1 MLRIVVITLLLISSA
16 LVISAD
22 AESGASTSSSSE
34 ITLNWGD
41 SISVA
46 PYEIT
51 AAEFSEGTV
60 EENKDKCSSAKD
72 YLKRSCGCLDYV
84 MLKVTRGD
92 KYEWGAV
99 LSDHNITVEGAELT
113 NTSIFEDEDFL
124 ITLFA
129 RNVVTGYNIPSPYV
143 ELTITLKQK
152 EKKQEEVEVPASLL
166 KTVPEWAYRSY
177 NEDKSAYVT
186 LEVENLANTYIQGIL
201 RDSVPDCFAVDKE
214 LKWTINLKPE
224 EKWHTS
230 YSIKQVNCTEDV
242 HSFPQAVLEI
252 TYQGKLYNISSS
264 SSAIKLYGSRIV
276 MDKSVRGRDGKYAV
290 DVNIKNEG
298 NRASRVMV
306 KDVLPEGAE
315 MVSGVLNFTI
325 VLQPGSE
332 YTNTYNVTGNITA
345 LPGAAAEFYDYNP
358 STERFFRSGSVSSQ
372 ESNISETRDI
382 PEENSKPASTVLPTS
397 TPESQ
402 HQSGIL
408 DKITDFF
415 KLIIGKIWL

>member
-1 MLRIVVITLLLISSA
+1 MLRIVVIMLLLISSA
-16 LVISAD
+16 AD
-22 AESGASTSSSSE
+22 VKSGASTSSSSE

-41 SISVA
+41 SILIA

-51 AAEFSEGTV
+51 AAGFSEGTV
-60 EENKDKCSSAKD
+60 EEKKDKCSSAKD
-72 YLKRSCGCLDYV
+72 YEKRLFGCLDYV
-84 MLKVTRGD
+84 LLKVTKGD
-92 KYEWGAV
+92 KHVLDVV

-113 NTSIFEDEDFL
+113 NTSIFEDEDFIL
-124 ITLFA
+124 TLFA
-129 RNVVTGYNIPSPYV
+129 RKVVTGYNIPSPYV

-152 EKKQEEVEVPASLL
+152 EKKQEEVDKVPASLL

-177 NEDKSAYVT
+177 DEDKSACIS

-201 RDSVPDCFAVDKE
+201 RDSVPDCFAVAKE
-214 LKWTINLKPE
+214 LKWAINLKPQ

-230 YSIKQVNCTEDV
+230 YLIKQVNCTEDV
-242 HSFPQAVLEI
+242 HTFPQAVLEI

-264 SSAIKLYGSRIV
+264 NSAIKLYGSRIV
-276 MDKSVRGRDGKYAV
+276 MDKSVRGRDGEYSV

-306 KDVLPEGAE
+306 KDVVPEGAE

-325 VLQPGSE
+325 VLQPGME
-332 YTNTYNVTGNITA
+332 YTNSYNVTGNIVA
-345 LPGAAAEFYDYNP
+345 LPGAVAEFYDYNP
-358 STERFFRSGSVSSQ
+358 STGRFFRSGSVSSQ
-372 ESNISETRDI
+372 ESNISETQDI
-382 PEENSKPASTVLPTS
+382 PEANSKPASTVLPTS

-408 DKITDFF
+408 NKIIDFF
-415 KLIIGKIWL
+415 KLIIGKISP